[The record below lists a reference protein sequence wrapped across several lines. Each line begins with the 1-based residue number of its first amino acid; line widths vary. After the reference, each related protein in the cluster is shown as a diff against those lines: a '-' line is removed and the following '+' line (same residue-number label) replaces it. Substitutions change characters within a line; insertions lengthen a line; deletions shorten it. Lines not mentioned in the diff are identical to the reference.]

1 MKPIEPN
8 RIVADLLSHY
18 DRHRRVLPWRA
29 LPGETPDPYRVWL
42 SEIMLQQTM
51 VATVGPYFHA
61 FLERWSTVEAL
72 AAAEQDEVM
81 HAWQGLG
88 YYSRARNLLKCA
100 RVVAT
105 EHDGRFPDTEAG
117 LLKLPGV
124 GPYTAAAI
132 AAIAF
137 DRPAMP
143 VDGNIERVTA
153 RLFAVTDEM
162 PGSKPE
168 LRRLAGTL
176 TPQRR
181 PGDFAQALMDLG
193 ATICT
198 PKSPACSR
206 CPLQGQCHAASL
218 GIAAELPRRAPKKP
232 KPTRHAIFFWLVR
245 DDGAVLFEKRPDE
258 GLLGGMVMPPST
270 PWRDAKPWGDAEALS
285 HVPVHADWRAVEG
298 TVRHTFTH
306 FHFDMTVW
314 LGTLTGTEPD
324 GIWARPNDFGKLAL
338 PTVAKKICRHALA
351 SPQAGH
357 PDLFQDAE
365 TG

>member
-1 MKPIEPN
+1 MKPVEPN
-8 RIVADLLSHY
+8 RIVADLLTHY

-42 SEIMLQQTM
+42 SEIMLQQTT
-51 VATVGPYFHA
+51 VATVGPYFRS
-61 FLERWSTVEAL
+61 FLERWPMVEAL

-100 RVVAT
+100 KAVVT
-105 EHDGRFPDTEAG
+105 EHAGRFPDTEEG
-117 LLKLPGV
+117 LLTLPGI

-153 RLFAVTDEM
+153 RLFAVTGEM

-168 LRRLAGTL
+168 LRRLATTL
-176 TPQRR
+176 TPTSR
-181 PGDFAQALMDLG
+181 PGDFAQAMMDLG

-198 PKSPACSR
+198 PKSPACAR
-206 CPLQGQCHAASL
+206 CPLQNQCNAADQGIAASL
-218 GIAAELPRRAPKKP
+218 PRRTPKKA

-245 DDGAVLFEKRPDE
+245 GDGAVLFQKRPDE
-258 GLLGGMVMPPST
+258 GLLGGMVMQPST
-270 PWRDAKPWGDAEALS
+270 PWRDAGSWGEGEALA
-285 HVPVHADWRAVEG
+285 HAPALAEWHELEG
-298 TVRHTFTH
+298 TIRHTFTH
-306 FHFDMTVW
+306 FHFDVQVW
-314 LGTLTGTEPD
+314 TGAAAGATPE
-324 GIWARPNDFGKLAL
+324 GIWVRPEEFGTLAL

-351 SPQAGH
+351 SPQFRH
-357 PDLFQDAE
+357 PDLFQDAA
-365 TG
+365 TD

>member
-1 MKPIEPN
+1 MNAIEPT
-8 RIVADLLSHY
+8 RIVADLLAHY
-18 DRHRRVLPWRA
+18 DRHRRAMPWRA

-42 SEIMLQQTM
+42 SEIMLQQTT
-51 VATVGPYFHA
+51 VATVGPYFRS
-61 FLERWSTVEAL
+61 FVDRWPTVADL
-72 AAAEQDEVM
+72 AAAAQDEVM

-100 RVVAT
+100 KAVVAD
-105 EHDGRFPDTEAG
+105 HGGQFPDTEAD
-117 LLKLPGV
+117 LLALPGI

-153 RLFAVTDEM
+153 RLFAVTGEM

-168 LRRLAGTL
+168 LKRLASTL
-176 TPQRR
+176 TPQDR

-206 CPLQGQCHAASL
+206 CPLRQHCNAAEQ
-218 GIAAELPRRAPKKP
+218 GIAAQLPRRAPKKA

-245 DDGAVLFEKRPDE
+245 EDGAVLFQRRPDE

-270 PWRDAKPWGDAEALS
+270 PWRDAKVWRDGEALS
-285 HVPVHADWRAVEG
+285 HVPLHTEWRALNGV
-298 TVRHTFTH
+298 VRHTFTH

-314 LGTLTGTEPD
+314 VGQVTGDEPA
-324 GIWARPNDFGKLAL
+324 GIWTHPEDFGTLAL
-338 PTVAKKICRHALA
+338 PTVAKKVCKHALD
-351 SPQAGH
+351 GGT
-357 PDLFQDAE
+357 LL
-365 TG
+365 

>member
-1 MKPIEPN
+1 
-8 RIVADLLSHY
+8 
-18 DRHRRVLPWRA
+18 
-29 LPGETPDPYRVWL
+29 
-42 SEIMLQQTM
+42 MLQQTT
-51 VATVGPYFHA
+51 VATVGPYFRS
-61 FLERWSTVEAL
+61 FLERWPTVNAL
-72 AAAEQDEVM
+72 ATAEQDEVM

-100 RVVAT
+100 MAIAN
-105 EHDGRFPDTEAG
+105 EHDGRFPETEQD
-117 LLKLPGV
+117 LLTLPGI

-153 RLFAVTDEM
+153 RLFAVTEEM

-176 TPQRR
+176 TPQDR

-198 PKSPACSR
+198 PKSPACGR
-206 CPLQGQCHAASL
+206 CPLNAHCNAAEQ
-218 GIAAELPRRAPKKP
+218 GIAADLPRRAPKKT

-245 DDGAVLFEKRPDE
+245 EDGAVMFEKRPDE

-270 PWRDAKPWGDAEALS
+270 PWRDEEPWAEAEAMS
-285 HVPVHADWRAVEG
+285 HVPAHADWHELDG
-298 TVRHTFTH
+298 SVRHTFTH
-306 FHFDMTVW
+306 FHFDMRVW
-314 LGTLTGTEPD
+314 AGRVPGRGPAGVWSPPD
-324 GIWARPNDFGKLAL
+324 SFGDLAL
-338 PTVAKKICRHALA
+338 PTAAKKVCRHALNA
-351 SPQAGH
+351 TRNRH
-357 PDLFQDAE
+357 PDLFEDTAAD
-365 TG
+365 

>member
-1 MKPIEPN
+1 MPTIERD
-8 RIVADLLSHY
+8 RIVADLLAHY
-18 DRHRRVLPWRA
+18 DIHRRVLPWRA

-42 SEIMLQQTM
+42 SEIMLQQTT
-51 VATVGPYFHA
+51 VATVGPYFRA
-61 FLERWSTVEAL
+61 FTERWPTVEAL
-72 AAAEQDEVM
+72 AAADQDEVM

-100 RVVAT
+100 KTVVA
-105 EHDGRFPDTEAG
+105 EHGGRFPETEAG
-117 LLKLPGV
+117 LLELPGI

-153 RLFAVTDEM
+153 RLFAIEAEM

-168 LRRLAGTL
+168 LRRLAATL
-176 TPQRR
+176 TPERR

-198 PKSPACSR
+198 PKSPACTR
-206 CPLQGQCHAASL
+206 CPLGPHCEAAAK
-218 GIAAELPRRAPKKP
+218 GIAAQLPRRAPKKA
-232 KPTRHAIFFWLVR
+232 KPTRHAVFFWLVR
-245 DDGAVLFEKRPDE
+245 DDGAVLFQRRPDE

-270 PWRDAKPWGDAEALS
+270 PWREEGPWDEGEALS
-285 HVPVHADWRAVEG
+285 HVPAHTEWRELNG
-298 TVRHTFTH
+298 TVRHGFTH

-314 LGTLTGTEPD
+314 TGQAVGGGPD
-324 GIWARPNDFGKLAL
+324 GVWARPDEFGALAL
-338 PTVAKKICRHALA
+338 PTVAKKLCRHALD
-351 SPQAGH
+351 GGT
-357 PDLFQDAE
+357 LL
-365 TG
+365 